1 MWTLQD
7 AKAKF
12 SAVVDA
18 AMAGTPQAVSRR
30 GQPAV
35 VIVAA
40 DEWARVLDAS
50 RAAGLRGH
58 LTAIPTRGQTR
69 PIEVEIAP
77 RATPL

>member
-58 LTAIPTRGQTR
+58 LAAIPTRGRTR
-69 PIEVEIAP
+69 PTEVEIAP